1 MDKIEQLTSKEF
13 CAAMS
18 IRANSGLST
27 SAEHTQLLLYL
38 ANRGQI
44 RIFQDNYFR
53 PIGYVAWS
61 KVTKDTLNLIP
72 ALQGNIKYPYERTSG
87 YLYWIDD
94 LVIEP
99 RYRLDGRKRWLRFF
113 KKRRFIA
120 YAKNQRLYTYIR
132 RLNKHHLAQF
142 SLQIAQKDK
151 V

>member
-18 IRANSGLST
+18 IRANSALST
-27 SAEHTQLLLYL
+27 SAEHAQLLLYL

-72 ALQGNIKYPYERTSG
+72 ALQGNIKYPYERTCG

-99 RYRLDGRKRWLRFF
+99 RFRLDGRKRWLRFF

-120 YAKNQRLYTYIR
+120 YAKNQRLYTYTR
-132 RLNKHHLAQF
+132 KLNKHHLKQF
-142 SLQIAQKDK
+142 SLHAPQEES